1 MEIALALLAVL
12 AILIGYQFY
21 MKHTASSNSVEEAK
35 PEIKE
40 EVVAEVKAVEVE
52 TKTEVAPVAKAAKKA
67 AAPKVKTAAKKVDVA
82 EEVVTAAK
90 KTVKKPKIKIAK

>member
-1 MEIALALLAVL
+1 MEIALALLAAL

-21 MKHTASSNSVEEAK
+21 MKHTASSNRVEEVK

-52 TKTEVAPVAKAAKKA
+52 VETKAEVAEVKKA
-67 AAPKVKTAAKKVDVA
+67 AKVKTAAKKVAVA

>member
-1 MEIALALLAVL
+1 MEIALALLAAL

-21 MKHTASSNSVEEAK
+21 MKHTASNHVEEAK
-35 PEIKE
+35 LEIKE

-52 TKTEVAPVAKAAKKA
+52 TKAEVAEVKKA
-67 AAPKVKTAAKKVDVA
+67 TKAKTAAKKVAVA